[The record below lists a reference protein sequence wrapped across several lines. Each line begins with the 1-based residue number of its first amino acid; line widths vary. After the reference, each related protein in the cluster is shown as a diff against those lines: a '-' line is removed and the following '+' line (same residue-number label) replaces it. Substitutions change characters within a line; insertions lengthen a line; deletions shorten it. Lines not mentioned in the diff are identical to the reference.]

1 MNCLTVD
8 TLLACNVDLDEEI
21 VYQITKILNENV
33 NELASIHSSGMEW
46 NRETTEAYLNSS
58 LLTFHDGA
66 LKYYMEVL
74 EDRGR

>member
-1 MNCLTVD
+1 M
-8 TLLACNVDLDEEI
+8 
-21 VYQITKILNENV
+21 
-33 NELASIHSSGMEW
+33 NELAAIHSSGMEW
-46 NRETTEAYLNSS
+46 NEETTEVYLNSS